1 MKNTAI
7 LLVSCP
13 DQKGLNAAIHDFIY
27 RGNGNTL
34 HADEHLDSERN
45 LFLMR
50 VEWDLAGF
58 TLDMREFAAHFQ
70 PIADRFGM
78 QWRVALSS
86 HRPKIAIFVS
96 RTWQSVGRT
105 AQVEKPGQYVTTT
118 VAGEPIV
125 AVRGSDG
132 KLRAFYNVCRHHAMT
147 VMNEPCG
154 HAQHMRCPYHGW
166 TYSLEGELRGMTE
179 FEGVCNFDRAQNGLV
194 PVRVETW
201 ENFIFVNLDPHAAPL
216 RDFLGALVGLAKP
229 LNFGGLK
236 FVERR
241 SYIQQC
247 NWKVYVDNFLDGG
260 YHVPHMHKGLNS
272 VLDYTNYT
280 IENVDRCCV
289 QSSPVAVDKRSEAS
303 AAATRKGDR
312 AYYFW
317 QYPNFMLNWYEGY
330 LDTNLVIPLGV
341 DRCEVIFDFY
351 FGKTSEAQMPYIRES
366 MGVSERVQQ
375 EDIVICDGV
384 QRGLSSRAYQ
394 AGRLSVRREA
404 GEHLFHRLLAADLN
418 DIRAAAAR

>member
-1 MKNTAI
+1 MEPTLKEI
-7 LLVSCP
+7 LASY
-13 DQKGLNAAIHDFIY
+13 NAA
-27 RGNGNTL
+27 
-34 HADEHLDSERN
+34 
-45 LFLMR
+45 
-50 VEWDLAGF
+50 
-58 TLDMREFAAHFQ
+58 AALPDAHTI
-70 PIADRFGM
+70 PALWYTDARIAQLELQNVF
-78 QWRVALSS
+78 
-86 HRPKIAIFVS
+86 S
-96 RTWQSVGRT
+96 RAWQAVGRT
-105 AQVEKPGQYVTTT
+105 EQVGKPGRYVTAS
-118 VAGEPIV
+118 VAREPVV

-147 VMNEPCG
+147 VMNEPYG
-154 HAQHMRCPYHGW
+154 QAQHMRCPYHGW
-166 TYSLEGELRGMTE
+166 TYNLEGELRGMTE
-179 FEGVCNFDRAQNGLV
+179 FEGVCNFDRTQNGLV
-194 PVRVETW
+194 PIRVETW
-201 ENFIFVNLDPHAAPL
+201 ENFVFVNLDPHAAPL
-216 RDFLGALVGLAKP
+216 QEFLGALVGLAKP
-229 LNFGGLK
+229 LGFGGLQ

-241 SYIQQC
+241 SYTLNC

-272 VLDYTNYT
+272 VLDYRNYT

-289 QSSPVAVDKRSEAS
+289 QSSPVAVDQSSEAS

-330 LDTNLVIPLGV
+330 LDTNLVLPLGV

-351 FGKTSEAQMPYIRES
+351 FGDTRESQMPYILES
-366 MGVSERVQQ
+366 IGVSERVQQ

-404 GEHLFHRLLAADLN
+404 GEHLFHRLLAADLQ
-418 DIRAAAAR
+418 DTRAAVAR

>member
-1 MKNTAI
+1 MEPTLKEMLA
-7 LLVSCP
+7 SY
-13 DQKGLNAAIHDFIY
+13 NAAAVLQD
-27 RGNGNTL
+27 
-34 HADEHLDSERN
+34 
-45 LFLMR
+45 
-50 VEWDLAGF
+50 
-58 TLDMREFAAHFQ
+58 AHTI
-70 PIADRFGM
+70 PAPWYTDARIAQLELQNVF
-78 QWRVALSS
+78 
-86 HRPKIAIFVS
+86 S
-96 RTWQSVGRT
+96 RTWQTVGRT
-105 AQVEKPGQYVTTT
+105 AQVEKPGQYVTAT
-118 VAGEPIV
+118 VAGEPLV
-125 AVRGSDG
+125 AVCGSDG

-166 TYSLEGELRGMTE
+166 TYNLEGELRGMTE

-216 RDFLGALVGLAKP
+216 HDFLGALAGLAKP

-289 QSSPVAVDKRSEAS
+289 QSSPVAVDKSSEAS

-351 FGKTSEAQMPYIRES
+351 FGDTSEAQMPYIRES

-418 DIRAAAAR
+418 DTRAAAAR

>member
-1 MKNTAI
+1 MEPSLKDI
-7 LLVSCP
+7 
-13 DQKGLNAAIHDFIY
+13 
-27 RGNGNTL
+27 
-34 HADEHLDSERN
+34 LDSY
-45 LFLMR
+45 
-50 VEWDLAGF
+50 DAAAPLAQAY
-58 TLDMREFAAHFQ
+58 TIPAAWYTD
-70 PIADRFGM
+70 P
-78 QWRVALSS
+78 RVAHLEL
-86 HRPKIAIFVS
+86 
-96 RTWQSVGRT
+96 QSVFSRNWQAVGRL
-105 AQVEKPGQYVTTT
+105 AQLEKPGDYITAS
-118 VAGEPIV
+118 VANEPIV
-125 AVRGSDG
+125 VVRGRDG

-154 HAQHMRCPYHGW
+154 HAEHMRCPYHGW
-166 TYSLEGELRGMTE
+166 TYNLEGELRGMTE
-179 FEGVCNFDRAQNGLV
+179 FEGVKNFERADNGLV
-194 PVRVETW
+194 PVRVEPW
-201 ENFIFVNLDPHAAPL
+201 ENFVFVNLDPNAASL
-216 RDFLGALVGLAKP
+216 HDFLGSLVKLVKP
-229 LNFGGLK
+229 LGFRQLK

-241 SYIQQC
+241 SYIQNC

-289 QSSPVAVDKRSEAS
+289 QSSPVSVDAKSEAS

-330 LDTNLVIPLGV
+330 LDTNLVLPLGV
-341 DRCEVIFDFY
+341 DRCQVIFDFY
-351 FGKTSEAQMPYIRES
+351 FGDTSEANMPYVRQS
-366 MGVSERVQQ
+366 MGVSELVQQ

-404 GEHLFHRLLAADLN
+404 GEHLFHRLLAADLK
-418 DIRAAAAR
+418 DSRAAIAR

>member
-1 MKNTAI
+1 LVIFAYRKDAI
-7 LLVSCP
+7 AQIGGENCMEPTLKEILAWY
-13 DQKGLNAAIHDFIY
+13 NAA
-27 RGNGNTL
+27 
-34 HADEHLDSERN
+34 
-45 LFLMR
+45 
-50 VEWDLAGF
+50 
-58 TLDMREFAAHFQ
+58 AALPDAHTI
-70 PIADRFGM
+70 PASWYTDPRIAQLELQNVF
-78 QWRVALSS
+78 
-86 HRPKIAIFVS
+86 S
-96 RTWQSVGRT
+96 RAWQAVGRT
-105 AQVEKPGQYVTTT
+105 EQVEKPGQYVTAS
-118 VAGEPIV
+118 VAGEPVV
-125 AVRGSDG
+125 AVHGSDG

-166 TYSLEGELRGMTE
+166 TYNLEGELRGMTE

-194 PVRVETW
+194 PIRVETW
-201 ENFIFVNLDPHAAPL
+201 ENFVFVNLDPHAASLPE
-216 RDFLGALVGLAKP
+216 FLGALVDLAKP
-229 LNFGGLK
+229 LGFGGLQ

-241 SYIQQC
+241 SYTLNC

-260 YHVPHMHKGLNS
+260 YHVPHMHKGLDS

-289 QSSPVAVDKRSEAS
+289 QSSPVAVDKSSEAS

-317 QYPNFMLNWYEGY
+317 QYPNFMLNWYQGY
-330 LDTNLVIPLGV
+330 LDTNLVLPLGV

-351 FGKTSEAQMPYIRES
+351 FGDTRESQMPYIRES

-375 EDIVICDGV
+375 EDIIICDGV

-404 GEHLFHRLLAADLN
+404 GEHLFHRLLAADLQ
-418 DIRAAAAR
+418 DTRASVAR

>member
-1 MKNTAI
+1 MEPSLKDI
-7 LLVSCP
+7 
-13 DQKGLNAAIHDFIY
+13 
-27 RGNGNTL
+27 
-34 HADEHLDSERN
+34 LDSY
-45 LFLMR
+45 
-50 VEWDLAGF
+50 DAAAPLAQAY
-58 TLDMREFAAHFQ
+58 TIPAAWYTD
-70 PIADRFGM
+70 P
-78 QWRVALSS
+78 RVAHLEL
-86 HRPKIAIFVS
+86 
-96 RTWQSVGRT
+96 QSVFSRNWQAVGRL
-105 AQVEKPGQYVTTT
+105 AQLEKPGDYITAS
-118 VAGEPIV
+118 VANEPIV
-125 AVRGSDG
+125 VVRGRDG

-154 HAQHMRCPYHGW
+154 HAEHMRCPYHGW
-166 TYSLEGELRGMTE
+166 TYNLEGELRGMTE
-179 FEGVCNFDRAQNGLV
+179 FEGVKNFERADNGLV
-194 PVRVETW
+194 PVRVEPW
-201 ENFIFVNLDPHAAPL
+201 ENFVFVNLDPNAASL
-216 RDFLGALVGLAKP
+216 HDFLGSLVKLVKP
-229 LNFGGLK
+229 LGFGQLK

-241 SYIQQC
+241 SYIQNC

-289 QSSPVAVDKRSEAS
+289 QSSPVSVDAKSEAS

-330 LDTNLVIPLGV
+330 LDTNLVLPLGV
-341 DRCEVIFDFY
+341 DRCQVIFDFY
-351 FGKTSEAQMPYIRES
+351 FGDTSEANMPYVRQS
-366 MGVSERVQQ
+366 MGVSELVQQ

-404 GEHLFHRLLAADLN
+404 GEHLFHRLLAADLK
-418 DIRAAAAR
+418 DSRAAIAR

>member
-1 MKNTAI
+1 LVIFAYRKDAI
-7 LLVSCP
+7 AQIGGENCMEPTL
-13 DQKGLNAAIHDFIY
+13 KEIFAWYNAA
-27 RGNGNTL
+27 
-34 HADEHLDSERN
+34 
-45 LFLMR
+45 
-50 VEWDLAGF
+50 
-58 TLDMREFAAHFQ
+58 AALPDAHTI
-70 PIADRFGM
+70 PASWYTDPRIAQLELQNVF
-78 QWRVALSS
+78 
-86 HRPKIAIFVS
+86 S
-96 RTWQSVGRT
+96 RAWQAVGRT
-105 AQVEKPGQYVTTT
+105 EQVEKPGQYVTAS
-118 VAGEPIV
+118 VAGEPVV

-166 TYSLEGELRGMTE
+166 TYNLEGELRGMTE

-194 PVRVETW
+194 PIRVETW
-201 ENFIFVNLDPHAAPL
+201 ENFVFVNLDPHAASLPE
-216 RDFLGALVGLAKP
+216 FLGALVDLAKP
-229 LNFGGLK
+229 LGFGGLQ

-241 SYIQQC
+241 SYTLNC

-289 QSSPVAVDKRSEAS
+289 QSSPVAVDKSSEAS

-330 LDTNLVIPLGV
+330 LDTNLVLPLGV

-351 FGKTSEAQMPYIRES
+351 FGDTRESQMPYIRES

-375 EDIVICDGV
+375 EDIIICAGV

-394 AGRLSVRREA
+394 SGRLSVRREA
-404 GEHLFHRLLAADLN
+404 GEHLFHRLLAADLQ
-418 DIRAAAAR
+418 DTRAAVAR

>member
-1 MKNTAI
+1 MEPTVKEI
-7 LLVSCP
+7 LASY
-13 DQKGLNAAIHDFIY
+13 NAA
-27 RGNGNTL
+27 
-34 HADEHLDSERN
+34 
-45 LFLMR
+45 
-50 VEWDLAGF
+50 
-58 TLDMREFAAHFQ
+58 AAL
-70 PIADRFGM
+70 PDAYTIPAPWYTDPRIAQLELQNVF
-78 QWRVALSS
+78 
-86 HRPKIAIFVS
+86 S

-105 AQVEKPGQYVTTT
+105 LQVEKPGQYVTAT

-132 KLRAFYNVCRHHAMT
+132 ILRAFYNVCRHHAMT

-166 TYSLEGELRGMTE
+166 TYNLEGELRGMTE

-194 PVRVETW
+194 PVRVEIW
-201 ENFIFVNLDPHAAPL
+201 ENFIFVNLDPNAAPL
-216 RDFLGALVGLAKP
+216 RDFLGALVGLSKP

-241 SYIQQC
+241 SYVQKC

-272 VLDYTNYT
+272 VLDYANYT

-289 QSSPVAVDKRSEAS
+289 QSSPVAVDKSSEAS

-330 LDTNLVIPLGV
+330 LDTNLVIPLAV

-351 FGKTSEAQMPYIRES
+351 FGDTSEAHMPYIRES

-418 DIRAAAAR
+418 GTHAAAARQAIQQTANP

>member
-1 MKNTAI
+1 MEPTLKEI
-7 LLVSCP
+7 LAWY
-13 DQKGLNAAIHDFIY
+13 NAA
-27 RGNGNTL
+27 
-34 HADEHLDSERN
+34 
-45 LFLMR
+45 
-50 VEWDLAGF
+50 
-58 TLDMREFAAHFQ
+58 AALPDAHTI
-70 PIADRFGM
+70 PAAWYTDPRIAQLELQNVF
-78 QWRVALSS
+78 
-86 HRPKIAIFVS
+86 S
-96 RTWQSVGRT
+96 RAWQAVGRT
-105 AQVEKPGQYVTTT
+105 EQVEKPGQYVTAS
-118 VAGEPIV
+118 VAGEPVV

-166 TYSLEGELRGMTE
+166 TYNLEGELRGMTE

-194 PVRVETW
+194 PIRVETW
-201 ENFIFVNLDPHAAPL
+201 ENFVFVNLDPHPAAL
-216 RDFLGALVGLAKP
+216 EEFLGALVGLAKP
-229 LNFGGLK
+229 LGFGGLH

-241 SYIQQC
+241 SYTLNC

-289 QSSPVAVDKRSEAS
+289 QSSPVAVDKSSEAS

-330 LDTNLVIPLGV
+330 LDTNLVLPLGV

-351 FGKTSEAQMPYIRES
+351 FGDTRESQMPYIRES

-375 EDIVICDGV
+375 EDITICDGV

-404 GEHLFHRLLAADLN
+404 GEHLFHRLLAADLQ
-418 DIRAAAAR
+418 DTRAAVAH

>member
-1 MKNTAI
+1 LVIFAYRKDAI
-7 LLVSCP
+7 AQIGGENCMEPTLKEILAWY
-13 DQKGLNAAIHDFIY
+13 NAA
-27 RGNGNTL
+27 
-34 HADEHLDSERN
+34 
-45 LFLMR
+45 
-50 VEWDLAGF
+50 
-58 TLDMREFAAHFQ
+58 AALPDAHTI
-70 PIADRFGM
+70 PASWYTDPRIAQLELQNVF
-78 QWRVALSS
+78 
-86 HRPKIAIFVS
+86 S
-96 RTWQSVGRT
+96 RAWQAVGRT
-105 AQVEKPGQYVTTT
+105 EQVEKPGQYVTAS
-118 VAGEPIV
+118 VAGEPVV

-166 TYSLEGELRGMTE
+166 TYNLEGELRGMTE

-194 PVRVETW
+194 PIRVETW
-201 ENFIFVNLDPHAAPL
+201 ENFVFVNLDPHAASLPE
-216 RDFLGALVGLAKP
+216 FLGALVDLAKP
-229 LNFGGLK
+229 LGFGGLQ

-241 SYIQQC
+241 SYTLNC

-289 QSSPVAVDKRSEAS
+289 QSSPVAVDKSSEAS

-330 LDTNLVIPLGV
+330 LDTNLVLPLGV

-351 FGKTSEAQMPYIRES
+351 FGDTRESQMPYIRES

-375 EDIVICDGV
+375 EDIIICAGV

-394 AGRLSVRREA
+394 SGRLSVRREA
-404 GEHLFHRLLAADLN
+404 GEHLFHRLLAADLQ
-418 DIRAAAAR
+418 DTRASVAR

>member
-1 MKNTAI
+1 MEPTLKEMLA
-7 LLVSCP
+7 SY
-13 DQKGLNAAIHDFIY
+13 NAA
-27 RGNGNTL
+27 
-34 HADEHLDSERN
+34 
-45 LFLMR
+45 
-50 VEWDLAGF
+50 
-58 TLDMREFAAHFQ
+58 AALQ
-70 PIADRFGM
+70 DAYTIPAPWYTDARIAQLELQNVF
-78 QWRVALSS
+78 
-86 HRPKIAIFVS
+86 S
-96 RTWQSVGRT
+96 RTWQTVGRT
-105 AQVEKPGQYVTTT
+105 VQVDKPGQYVTAT

-166 TYSLEGELRGMTE
+166 TYNLEGELRGMTE

-216 RDFLGALVGLAKP
+216 HDFLGALAGLAKP

-289 QSSPVAVDKRSEAS
+289 QSSPVAVDKSSEAS

-351 FGKTSEAQMPYIRES
+351 FGDTSEAQTPYIRES

-418 DIRAAAAR
+418 DTRAAAAR

>member
-1 MKNTAI
+1 MESSLKDI
-7 LLVSCP
+7 LASY
-13 DQKGLNAAIHDFIY
+13 NAA
-27 RGNGNTL
+27 
-34 HADEHLDSERN
+34 AP
-45 LFLMR
+45 
-50 VEWDLAGF
+50 LAEAY
-58 TLDMREFAAHFQ
+58 TIPAAWYT
-70 PIADRFGM
+70 DK
-78 QWRVALSS
+78 RVADLELQNV
-86 HRPKIAIFVS
+86 FS
-96 RTWQSVGRT
+96 RNWQVVGRI
-105 AQVEKPGQYVTTT
+105 AQVEKPGQYATAN

-154 HAQHMRCPYHGW
+154 QAQHMRCPYHGW
-166 TYSLEGELRGMTE
+166 TYNLEGELRGMTE
-179 FEGVCNFDRAQNGLV
+179 FDGVKNFERADNGLV

-201 ENFIFVNLDPHAAPL
+201 ENFVFVNLDANAAPL
-216 RDFLGALVGLAKP
+216 TDFLGALVGLAKP
-229 LNFGGLK
+229 LGFGGLK

-241 SYIQQC
+241 SYIQNC

-289 QSSPVAVDKRSEAS
+289 QSSPVSVDTKSEAS

-330 LDTNLVIPLGV
+330 LDTNLVLPMGPE
-341 DRCEVIFDFY
+341 RCEVIFDFY
-351 FGKTSEAQMPYIRES
+351 FGDTSEEAMPYVRES
-366 MGVSERVQQ
+366 MGVSEIVQQ

-384 QRGLSSRAYQ
+384 QRGLSSHAYQ

-404 GEHLFHRLLAADLN
+404 GEHLFHRLLAADLK
-418 DIRAAAAR
+418 DSRSAVAR

>member
-1 MKNTAI
+1 MEPTVKEI
-7 LLVSCP
+7 LASY
-13 DQKGLNAAIHDFIY
+13 NAA
-27 RGNGNTL
+27 
-34 HADEHLDSERN
+34 
-45 LFLMR
+45 
-50 VEWDLAGF
+50 
-58 TLDMREFAAHFQ
+58 AAL
-70 PIADRFGM
+70 PDAYTIPAPWYTDARIAQLELQNVF
-78 QWRVALSS
+78 
-86 HRPKIAIFVS
+86 S

-105 AQVEKPGQYVTTT
+105 EQVEKPGQYVTAT

-125 AVRGSDG
+125 AVRGGDG
-132 KLRAFYNVCRHHAMT
+132 ILRAFYNVCRHHAMT

-166 TYSLEGELRGMTE
+166 TYNLEGELRGMTE

-194 PVRVETW
+194 PVRIELW
-201 ENFIFVNLDPHAAPL
+201 ENFIFVNLDPNAAPL

-289 QSSPVAVDKRSEAS
+289 QSSPVAVDKSSEAS

-330 LDTNLVIPLGV
+330 LDTNLVIPLGA

-351 FGKTSEAQMPYIRES
+351 FGDTSEAQMPYIRES

-418 DIRAAAAR
+418 DTRAASAR

>member
-1 MKNTAI
+1 MEPSLKDI
-7 LLVSCP
+7 
-13 DQKGLNAAIHDFIY
+13 
-27 RGNGNTL
+27 
-34 HADEHLDSERN
+34 LDSY
-45 LFLMR
+45 
-50 VEWDLAGF
+50 DAAAPLAQAY
-58 TLDMREFAAHFQ
+58 TIPAAWYTD
-70 PIADRFGM
+70 P
-78 QWRVALSS
+78 RVAHLEL
-86 HRPKIAIFVS
+86 
-96 RTWQSVGRT
+96 QSVFSRNWQAVGRL
-105 AQVEKPGQYVTTT
+105 AQLEKPGDYITAS
-118 VAGEPIV
+118 VANEPIV
-125 AVRGSDG
+125 VVRGRDG

-154 HAQHMRCPYHGW
+154 HAEHMRCPYHGW
-166 TYSLEGELRGMTE
+166 TYNLEGELRGMTE
-179 FEGVCNFDRAQNGLV
+179 FEGVKNFERADNGLV
-194 PVRVETW
+194 PVRVEPW
-201 ENFIFVNLDPHAAPL
+201 ENFVFVNLDPSAPSL
-216 RDFLGALVGLAKP
+216 HDFLGSLVKLVKP
-229 LNFGGLK
+229 LGFGQLK

-241 SYIQQC
+241 SYIQNC

-289 QSSPVAVDKRSEAS
+289 QSSPVSVDAKSEAS

-330 LDTNLVIPLGV
+330 LDTNLVLPLGV
-341 DRCEVIFDFY
+341 DRCQVIFDFY
-351 FGKTSEAQMPYIRES
+351 FGDTSEANMPYVRQS
-366 MGVSERVQQ
+366 MGVSELVQQ

-404 GEHLFHRLLAADLN
+404 GEHLFHRLLAADLK
-418 DIRAAAAR
+418 DSRAAIAR

>member
-1 MKNTAI
+1 MEPTLKEILASYNTA
-7 LLVSCP
+7 
-13 DQKGLNAAIHDFIY
+13 AALQDAYTIPAPWYTDA
-27 RGNGNTL
+27 R
-34 HADEHLDSERN
+34 
-45 LFLMR
+45 
-50 VEWDLAGF
+50 
-58 TLDMREFAAHFQ
+58 
-70 PIADRFGM
+70 IAQLELQNVF
-78 QWRVALSS
+78 
-86 HRPKIAIFVS
+86 S

-105 AQVEKPGQYVTTT
+105 AQVQKPGQYVTAS

-125 AVRGSDG
+125 TVRGSDG

-147 VMNEPCG
+147 VMNGPCG
-154 HAQHMRCPYHGW
+154 RAQHMRCPYHGW
-166 TYSLEGELRGMTE
+166 TYNLEGELRGMTE

-201 ENFIFVNLDPHAAPL
+201 ENFIFVNLDPHATPL
-216 RDFLGALVGLAKP
+216 RDFLGALVGFAKP
-229 LNFGGLK
+229 LNFGGLQ

-289 QSSPVAVDKRSEAS
+289 QSSPVAVDKSSEAS

-351 FGKTSEAQMPYIRES
+351 FGDTSEAQMPYIRES

-418 DIRAAAAR
+418 DTRAAAAR

>member
-1 MKNTAI
+1 MEPTLKEI
-7 LLVSCP
+7 LASY
-13 DQKGLNAAIHDFIY
+13 NAA
-27 RGNGNTL
+27 
-34 HADEHLDSERN
+34 
-45 LFLMR
+45 
-50 VEWDLAGF
+50 
-58 TLDMREFAAHFQ
+58 AALPDAHTI
-70 PIADRFGM
+70 PASWYTDA
-78 QWRVALSS
+78 RVAQLELQNV
-86 HRPKIAIFVS
+86 FS
-96 RTWQSVGRT
+96 RTWQAIGRAT
-105 AQVEKPGQYVTTT
+105 QVEKPGQYVTAS
-118 VAGEPIV
+118 VAGEPVV

-154 HAQHMRCPYHGW
+154 HAQHLRCPYHGW
-166 TYSLEGELRGMTE
+166 TYNLEGELRGMTE

-194 PVRVETW
+194 PIRVDNW
-201 ENFIFVNLDPHAAPL
+201 ENFVFVNLDAHAGSL
-216 RDFLGALVGLAKP
+216 QDFLGALVGLARP
-229 LNFGGLK
+229 LDFGGLQ

-241 SYIQQC
+241 SYTLNC

-289 QSSPVAVDKRSEAS
+289 QSSPVSVDKSSEAS

-330 LDTNLVIPLGV
+330 LDTNLVLPLAV

-351 FGKTSEAQMPYIRES
+351 FGDTRESQMPYIRES

-375 EDIVICDGV
+375 EDIVICAGV

-404 GEHLFHRLLAADLN
+404 GEHLFHRLLSADLQGTH
-418 DIRAAAAR
+418 AAVAR

>member
-1 MKNTAI
+1 MEPTVKEI
-7 LLVSCP
+7 LASY
-13 DQKGLNAAIHDFIY
+13 NAAAA
-27 RGNGNTL
+27 L
-34 HADEHLDSERN
+34 ADAYTIPAPWYTDAR
-45 LFLMR
+45 
-50 VEWDLAGF
+50 
-58 TLDMREFAAHFQ
+58 
-70 PIADRFGM
+70 IAQLELQNVF
-78 QWRVALSS
+78 
-86 HRPKIAIFVS
+86 S
-96 RTWQSVGRT
+96 RTWQSVGRS
-105 AQVEKPGQYVTTT
+105 AQVEKPGQYVTAT
-118 VAGEPIV
+118 VANEPIV

-132 KLRAFYNVCRHHAMT
+132 ILRAFYNVCRHHAMT

-166 TYSLEGELRGMTE
+166 TYNLEGELRGMTE

-194 PVRVETW
+194 PIRVEIW

-289 QSSPVAVDKRSEAS
+289 QSSPVAVDKSSEAS

-351 FGKTSEAQMPYIRES
+351 FGDTSEAQMPYIRES

-418 DIRAAAAR
+418 DTRAAAAR

>member
-1 MKNTAI
+1 MEPTLKEI
-7 LLVSCP
+7 LASY
-13 DQKGLNAAIHDFIY
+13 NAA
-27 RGNGNTL
+27 
-34 HADEHLDSERN
+34 
-45 LFLMR
+45 
-50 VEWDLAGF
+50 
-58 TLDMREFAAHFQ
+58 AALPDAHTI
-70 PIADRFGM
+70 PASWYTDPRIAQLELQNVF
-78 QWRVALSS
+78 
-86 HRPKIAIFVS
+86 S
-96 RTWQSVGRT
+96 RAWQAVGRT
-105 AQVEKPGQYVTTT
+105 AQVEKPGQYVTAS
-118 VAGEPIV
+118 VAGEPVV

-154 HAQHMRCPYHGW
+154 LAQHMRCPYHGW
-166 TYSLEGELRGMTE
+166 TYNLEGELRGMTE

-194 PVRVETW
+194 PIRVETW
-201 ENFIFVNLDPHAAPL
+201 ENFVFVNLDPHAASL
-216 RDFLGALVGLAKP
+216 EEFLGALAGLAKP
-229 LNFGGLK
+229 LGFGGLH

-241 SYIQQC
+241 SYTLNC

-289 QSSPVAVDKRSEAS
+289 QSSPVAVGKSSEAS

-317 QYPNFMLNWYEGY
+317 QYPNFMLNWYQGY
-330 LDTNLVIPLGV
+330 LDTNLVLPLGV

-351 FGKTSEAQMPYIRES
+351 FGDTRESQMPYIRES

-375 EDIVICDGV
+375 EDILICDGV

-404 GEHLFHRLLAADLN
+404 GEHLFHRLLAADLQ
-418 DIRAAAAR
+418 DTRASVAR

>member
-1 MKNTAI
+1 MEPTVKEI
-7 LLVSCP
+7 LASY
-13 DQKGLNAAIHDFIY
+13 NAAAALPDAYTIPAPWYTDPRIAQLELQNVF
-27 RGNGNTL
+27 
-34 HADEHLDSERN
+34 SRN
-45 LFLMR
+45 
-50 VEWDLAGF
+50 
-58 TLDMREFAAHFQ
+58 
-70 PIADRFGM
+70 
-78 QWRVALSS
+78 
-86 HRPKIAIFVS
+86 
-96 RTWQSVGRT
+96 WQLVGRT
-105 AQVEKPGQYVTTT
+105 EQVEKPGQYVTAT
-118 VAGEPIV
+118 VAGELIV

-132 KLRAFYNVCRHHAMT
+132 ILRAFYNVCRHHAMT

-154 HAQHMRCPYHGW
+154 QAQHMRCPYHGW
-166 TYSLEGELRGMTE
+166 TYNLEGELRGMTE
-179 FEGVCNFDRAQNGLV
+179 FEGVSNFDRAQNGLV
-194 PVRVETW
+194 PVRVEIW
-201 ENFIFVNLDPHAAPL
+201 ENFIFVNLDPNAAAL
-216 RDFLGALVGLAKP
+216 RASLGALVGLAKP

-241 SYIQQC
+241 SYVQQC

-289 QSSPVAVDKRSEAS
+289 QSSPVAVDKGSEAS

-341 DRCEVIFDFY
+341 DRCEVMFDFY
-351 FGKTSEAQMPYIRES
+351 FGDTSEAQMPYIRES

-418 DIRAAAAR
+418 DTRAAAAR

>member
-1 MKNTAI
+1 MEPTLKEI
-7 LLVSCP
+7 LASY
-13 DQKGLNAAIHDFIY
+13 NAA
-27 RGNGNTL
+27 
-34 HADEHLDSERN
+34 
-45 LFLMR
+45 
-50 VEWDLAGF
+50 
-58 TLDMREFAAHFQ
+58 AALQ
-70 PIADRFGM
+70 DAYTIPAAWYTDARIAQLELQNVF
-78 QWRVALSS
+78 
-86 HRPKIAIFVS
+86 S
-96 RTWQSVGRT
+96 RTWQAVGRT
-105 AQVEKPGQYVTTT
+105 AQVERPGQYVTAS

-154 HAQHMRCPYHGW
+154 QAQHMRCPYHGW
-166 TYSLEGELRGMTE
+166 TYNLEGELRGMTE

-216 RDFLGALVGLAKP
+216 RDFLGTLLGLAKP

-289 QSSPVAVDKRSEAS
+289 QSSPVAVDKSSEAS

-341 DRCEVIFDFY
+341 DRCAVIFDFY
-351 FGKTSEAQMPYIRES
+351 FGDTSEAQMPYIRES
-366 MGVSERVQQ
+366 MSVSERVQQ

-418 DIRAAAAR
+418 DTRAAAAR